1 MMKIINILKNVIVI
15 VTIIYG
21 VTSFANQQKILNTY
35 ASNSKS
41 LDEQIGKA
49 EQYQAE
55 LNDVKNNVNSHEYI
69 EQIAR
74 EKLDMYLPNERVYVD
89 NSN

>member
-15 VTIIYG
+15 VTIIYV

>member
-1 MMKIINILKNVIVI
+1 MMRIINILKNVIVI

>member
-1 MMKIINILKNVIVI
+1 MKIINILKNVIVI

-49 EQYQAE
+49 EQDQAE
-55 LNDVKNNVNSHEYI
+55 WNDVKNNVNSHEYI

-74 EKLDMYLPNERVYVD
+74 EKLDMYYPNERVYIDV
-89 NSN
+89 NK

>member
-1 MMKIINILKNVIVI
+1 MKIINILKNVIVI

>member
-1 MMKIINILKNVIVI
+1 MKIINILKNVIVI

-21 VTSFANQQKILNTY
+21 VTSFVNQQKILNTY